1 MAVALSFV
9 TTLAGCSSDEEKLVR
24 AEEDLAAAI
33 GPNKDDCAKMA
44 QALTKLGESKGKE
57 MQRLKNKVVPKAAD
71 AKKAFDARLDEKF
84 AARRKAALEQMKGG
98 MKCLLTD
105 ESVQRAMLLIEGD
118 GESQPDRKPPE
129 KASNGAPVT
138 FVVDKLNPNG
148 LDVSVYNFSD
158 KTYGAYGLM
167 IRYLDASGNPLKA
180 KMSFKADFMTWSI
193 SGKSYRVPPKE
204 WRSFSLDRLETPAGA
219 VKAEIA
225 VSSVNATDGIKIDQ
239 DFAFRVSDFEW
250 PGAKAAR

>member
-1 MAVALSFV
+1 MKMTTEEAFV
-9 TTLAGCSSDEEKLVR
+9 KVLQMHGIEHAFGI
-24 AEEDLAAAI
+24 I
-33 GPNKDDCAKMA
+33 G
-44 QALTKLGESKGKE
+44 S
-57 MQRLKNKVVPKAAD
+57 
-71 AKKAFDARLDEKF
+71 
-84 AARRKAALEQMKGG
+84 AALVGLIELSLALIALKFLRETFGKSLQF
-98 MKCLLTD
+98 
-105 ESVQRAMLLIEGD
+105 IEGD
-118 GESQPDRKPPE
+118 GESQPDRKPSE